1 MVVGFDRNINY
12 YKIQMATLCI
22 RENPGC
28 MFIATNTGGWPGWR
42 GAGGLGGAT
51 AGLSLAMVA
60 ARWLHTDRHAGM
72 LLLLS
77 MACPS
82 CRPSA
87 CLPPLARIL
96 LAAAPPVTLL
106 QTQ

>member
-1 MVVGFDRNINY
+1 
-12 YKIQMATLCI
+12 MAW
-22 RENPGC
+22 
-28 MFIATNTGGWPGWR
+28 GGW
-42 GAGGLGGAT
+42 AGGAT

-72 LLLLS
+72 LLLLLS